1 MKKNS
6 HLTLE
11 SRHKI
16 KQLMDDQCPIK
27 LIADNL
33 GVSRGTIYNEINLN
47 SLPDGT
53 YDPEYA
59 EMQSSLRR
67 NHTKPITE
75 KHPKLADFIAEK
87 ILVDHLSIEQ
97 ISAIICAD
105 KDNFPDQTI
114 CQGSIYNSIKKGLI
128 PGITMETLKSYKTKM
143 FSGGLLRLPNHILD
157 QTGFKDGDEF
167 EIDVS
172 VENQITFRKIEKEK

>member
-59 EMQSSLRR
+59 EIQSSLRR
-67 NHTKPITE
+67 NHIKAKTE
-75 KHPKLADFIAEK
+75 KFPALADFIAEK
-87 ILVDHLSIEQ
+87 ILVDHLSVEQ
-97 ISAIICAD
+97 ISAMICAD

-128 PGITMETLKSYKTKM
+128 PGVTMETYKSNRTKM
-143 FSGGLLRLPNHILD
+143 FSNGLLRLPNWVKE
-157 QTGFKDGDEF
+157 QTNFVDGDEF
-167 EIDVS
+167 EIDIS